1 MVQRFSGRSK
11 NYQLIIRRAW
21 LVFCSGLLLFSFYV
35 WSVSTNLFDLFG
47 KMPSLRLL
55 ENPRNDLASEV
66 YSADGVLLGKYF
78 TENRSPVDFGE
89 ISPHVINALLAAE
102 DIRFERHSGIDFKG
116 TFAIPVYLLIGEKR
130 GSSTISQQLA
140 KNLYNIRS
148 TENTGPISGI
158 LIDKT
163 KEWLTAIKIEGS
175 YTKQEIITMYLN
187 TVYFG
192 SFTYGIKSA
201 ARSFLKKEP
210 HQLEPYDAALLVGM
224 LNNPAHYS
232 PVRHPERARWKR
244 NSVLRKMR
252 DHHFIGDE
260 ACKKF
265 SSLPLGLKFSPEN
278 ASRGLATYLRGYI
291 EPELVRWA
299 NKNNFDLYT
308 DGLKIRTTIDSRLQ
322 RHGEEVVAAQ
332 MAAQQEKFVAHLGG
346 QTPWVSTEGLPRKDY
361 IRDAALRSARFRQ
374 LKEQYGDEE
383 DSIWTVMKTPVP
395 MRVFSWSGEMDTL
408 LSPLDSI
415 RYYKQFL
422 HTGLLSMDPV
432 SGTVKAWVG
441 GINHQYFKYDHVK
454 QGRRQPGSAFKPIVY
469 AVAVEKMGYT
479 PCTQE
484 LDAPISIGDWTA
496 RNYSRSYTNEP
507 VILRQAMGQSLNTV
521 PARITQ
527 KIGVSTII
535 DYARRLGIT
544 SPLRRYPAICLGTEA
559 LSVYELLGAYSTFAN
574 GGVWALPRI
583 ITRIEDRYGNVLQEF
598 TTQRREVMNPEHAY
612 LMTDLLQSGLQAR
625 GSAQA
630 LLQYSFT
637 RGNGVGAKTGTT
649 QNYSDGWCVILTQ
662 KLATAVWFGGDD
674 MRIHYR
680 DANGTGSRTALP
692 IAGEFM
698 ERAFADPVVDLI
710 KAPFRAP
717 GNLSVNL
724 DCNFNQQTV
733 HQADSTYY
741 VPPRADSLKDVG
753 FRQEF

>member
-1 MVQRFSGRSK
+1 MVQVFSGRNH
-11 NYQLIIRRAW
+11 NYQRGIRWAW
-21 LVFCSGLLLFSFYV
+21 LIFGSGLLVFIFYV
-35 WSVSTNLFDLFG
+35 WSVSTNLFGLFG
-47 KMPSLRLL
+47 ELPSLRLL

-78 TENRSPVDFGE
+78 TENRSPVEFNQ
-89 ISPHVINALLAAE
+89 ISPHLINALLAAE

-148 TENTGPISGI
+148 KENTGPVSGI

-163 KEWLTAIKIEGS
+163 KEWLTAIKIESS

-201 ARSFLKKEP
+201 ARTFLKKEP
-210 HQLEPYDAALLVGM
+210 YQLEPHDAALLVGM

-232 PVRHPERARWKR
+232 PVRHPDRARWKR
-244 NSVLRKMR
+244 NSVLRKMQ
-252 DHHFIGDE
+252 DHKFIRE
-260 ACKKF
+260 EECKRLA
-265 SSLPLGLKFSPEN
+265 SLPLGLKFSPEN
-278 ASRGLATYLRGYI
+278 SNIGLATYLRGYL
-291 EPELVRWA
+291 ELELLRWA
-299 NKNNFDLYT
+299 EKNNFDLYT

-322 RHGEEVVAAQ
+322 RHGEEVVALQ
-332 MAAQQEKFVAHLGG
+332 MAAQQEKFLSHLGE
-346 QTPWVSTEGLPRKDY
+346 QLPWVSTAGLPQKDY
-361 IRDAALRSARFRQ
+361 IREVASRSRRFRQ
-374 LKEQYGDEE
+374 LKEFYGNDA
-383 DSIWTVMKTPVP
+383 DSAWAVMETPVP
-395 MRVFSWSGEMDTL
+395 MRIFSWAGEIDTL

-415 RYYKQFL
+415 RHYKQFL
-422 HTGLLSMDPV
+422 HTGLLAMDPV
-432 SGTVKAWVG
+432 SGMVKAWVG
-441 GINHQYFKYDHVK
+441 GINYKHFKYDHVR

-469 AVAVEKMGYT
+469 AVAVEKLGYT
-479 PCTQE
+479 PCTRE
-484 LDAPISIGDWTA
+484 LDAPVSIDGWTA

-507 VILRQAMGQSLNTV
+507 VSLRQALGQSLNTV

-527 KIGVSTII
+527 KIGVPAII

-544 SPLRRYPAICLGTEA
+544 SPLREYPAISLGTEA
-559 LSVYELLGAYSTFAN
+559 LSVSELLGAYSTFAN
-574 GGVWALPRI
+574 GGVWTQPQVL
-583 ITRIEDRYGNVLQEF
+583 TRIEDRYGNVLQEF
-598 TTQRREVMNPEHAY
+598 PVQRREVMNQEHAY
-612 LMTDLLQSGLQAR
+612 LMTDLLQSGLQNR

-630 LLQYSFT
+630 LLQYTFT
-637 RGNGVGAKTGTT
+637 RGNAVGAKTGTT

-662 KLATAVWFGGDD
+662 ALATAVWFGGDD

-698 ERAFADPVVDLI
+698 ERAFADPVADLN
-710 KAPFRAP
+710 KVPFRRP
-717 GNLSVNL
+717 RTLSVNL
-724 DCNFNQQTV
+724 DCTQEGQTV
-733 HQADSTYY
+733 QRADSTYY
-741 VPPRADSLKDVG
+741 VPPKADSLKDVS
-753 FRQEF
+753 FTQDF